1 MQKFTCE
8 ELWRIGFVRSPG
20 RRTDNV
26 MPVPGANPLPTPVA
40 GLQMIDIRRPFSGAG
55 RLARRST
62 SASISSFD
70 TIKRRSEKHTSE
82 LQSRPHLVCRLLLE
96 KKKNHAITSLVS
108 RQYGLCGLQTL
119 TCT

>member
-20 RRTDNV
+20 RSTDNV

-55 RLARRST
+55 RHARRST

-70 TIKRRSEKHTSE
+70 TIKGFCNVGCSYGNPVRSMNISP
-82 LQSRPHLVCRLLLE
+82 L
-96 KKKNHAITSLVS
+96 SLWEF
-108 RQYGLCGLQTL
+108 QL
-119 TCT
+119 TIEQLTIFWE